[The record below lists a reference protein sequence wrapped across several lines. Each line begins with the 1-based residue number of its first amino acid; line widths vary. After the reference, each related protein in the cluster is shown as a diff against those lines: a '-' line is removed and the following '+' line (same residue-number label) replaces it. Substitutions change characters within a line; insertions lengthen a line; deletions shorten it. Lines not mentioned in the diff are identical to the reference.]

1 MPPVSRTM
9 TWEDIRAAAMRAVPG
24 DVQSSFARTL
34 MAHLAP
40 LPWDKVFEEADFIT
54 LAASAVQQE
63 VVRWPR
69 NGTDNS
75 AMLALVRGLAMGPAL
90 LTDWDNIVWQVQ
102 VDGAAWP
109 GYDRII
115 GPFAVFV
122 YPKPV
127 LIPLLPGQVVRIVA
141 SNLTAAP
148 IALVSAALEGN
159 YFPSIL
165 DMPQNGGGG

>member
-1 MPPVSRTM
+1 MAANRTM
-9 TWEDIRAAAMRAVPG
+9 TWEDIKAAALTNTG
-24 DVQSSFARTL
+24 DVLGSYARTF

-40 LPWDKVFEEADFIT
+40 LPWDKVFEEASPVT

-69 NGTDNS
+69 GGHSNA
-75 AMLALVRGLAMGPAL
+75 AMLALVRGIAMGPAL

-102 VDGAAWP
+102 IDGA
-109 GYDRII
+109 GVTGLDRII

-127 LIPLLPGQVVRIVA
+127 LIPVLPDQVVRIVA
-141 SNLTAAP
+141 SNLTAVAIP
-148 IALVSAALEGN
+148 LVTAALEGN
-159 YFPSIL
+159 FFPVL
-165 DMPQNGGGG
+165 PDKPAGG

>member
-1 MPPVSRTM
+1 MPVNRTM
-9 TWEDIRAAAMRAVPG
+9 TWDDIKAAASR
-24 DVQSSFARTL
+24 QSGVLSSYARTFL
-34 MAHLAP
+34 AHLAP
-40 LPWDKVFEEADFIT
+40 LPWDKVFEEASPVT

-75 AMLALVRGLAMGPAL
+75 AMLALVRGVAMGPASP
-90 LTDWDNIVWQVQ
+90 TDWDNIVWQVL
-102 VDGAAWP
+102 VDGAAVP

-115 GPFAVFV
+115 GPFGVFV

-127 LIPLLPGQVVRIVA
+127 LIPLLPDQVVSIVA

-148 IALVSAALEGN
+148 IALVTAAVEGN
-159 YFPSIL
+159 YFPAIL
-165 DMPQNGGGG
+165 DQPASPGG